1 MVKAV
6 KTHRS
11 YNGTLR
17 QEQAQMT
24 RSRILDAARRLL
36 VNGTYSSVTME
47 DIASEARVSYQTVYG
62 IFGTKLRLAQGL
74 IEIGFPHVT
83 EALKL
88 FDQLGP
94 SADPELGLRTSAR
107 VSRLIYELCAD
118 LLRFMR
124 ESGDPGLLAR
134 YREREEQRL
143 KGMIQYGVSAQM
155 ERSGR
160 LRAGISPSEAL
171 AVIWALSGPDQ
182 YIQLVFERG
191 WTPAR
196 YEEWLW
202 DALVNMLLEP
212 PSEARELTRSSRD
225 AGSDARDR

>member
-6 KTHRS
+6 KARRT
-11 YNGTLR
+11 YNGALR
-17 QEQAQMT
+17 KEQAEMT
-24 RSRILDAARRLL
+24 RGRILDAARRLL
-36 VNGTYSSVTME
+36 RSGTYSSVTME
-47 DIASEARVSYQTVYG
+47 DIAMEAGVAYQTVYG

-74 IEIGFPHVT
+74 IDIGFPHVAD
-83 EALKL
+83 ALKL

-94 SADPELGLRTSAR
+94 SYDPELGLRMNAR

-124 ESGDPGLLAR
+124 ESGDPDLLAR

-143 KGMIQYGVSAQM
+143 MGMIQYGVPAQL

-160 LRAGISPSEAL
+160 LRTGVSPTEAV

-182 YIQLVFERG
+182 YSQLVFERG
-191 WTPAR
+191 WTPSR
-196 YEEWLW
+196 YEQWLG
-202 DALVNMLLEP
+202 DSMINTLLQ
-212 PSEARELTRSSRD
+212 SEVR
-225 AGSDARDR
+225 